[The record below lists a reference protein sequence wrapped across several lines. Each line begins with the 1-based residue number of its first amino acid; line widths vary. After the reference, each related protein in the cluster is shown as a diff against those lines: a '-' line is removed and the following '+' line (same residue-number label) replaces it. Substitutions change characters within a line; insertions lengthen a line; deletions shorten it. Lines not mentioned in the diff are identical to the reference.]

1 MRSRQARIVAA
12 LVVAALALVVV
23 PAALAGNGGVAPPP
37 SATESG
43 SSIKELWWILIAI
56 LGTIFVLV
64 EGALLYFIFRF
75 RRRRGTSPHADGP
88 QIHGHT
94 KLELVWTAIPLAILI
109 VIMVVTIVKVPSVQA
124 NPEPGSD
131 PLVVQVQAHQFYWE
145 YKYPNGVVTVN
156 ELRLP
161 VGRPV
166 QLVLDA
172 MDVIHSWWVPSLT
185 GKLDAIPGRTNTLNF
200 TVDHPGTFAGQC
212 AELCGA
218 QHAVMRTTVIVV
230 ERGEFE
236 KWYGVTSAEQATGRS
251 DLGRQTWDG
260 VCATCHGALGQ
271 GDYGPPIAGNST
283 LVDVRAL
290 SQLLQNG
297 QDTAANPGYMPAVGE
312 GWPAKQLRAL
322 IAYVKS
328 NPDLAPQT
336 GATQG
341 G

>member
-1 MRSRQARIVAA
+1 MRSRQAGIVAA
-12 LVVAALALVVV
+12 LVAVGLALVLV

-43 SSIKELWWILIAI
+43 TSIKELWWILMAI
-56 LGTIFVLV
+56 LGAIFVLV
-64 EGALLYFIFRF
+64 EGALLYFVFRF

-109 VIMVVTIVKVPSVQA
+109 VIMVVTIVKVPNVQA
-124 NPEPGSD
+124 NPKPGSD
-131 PLVVQVQAHQFYWE
+131 ALVVDVAAHQFYWE
-145 YKYPNGVVTVN
+145 YTYPNGVVTVD
-156 ELRLP
+156 ELRVP

-166 QLVLDA
+166 QLRLNA
-172 MDVIHSWWVPSLT
+172 IDVIHSWWVPALT

-200 TVDHPGTFAGQC
+200 TVDRTGSFSGQC

-218 QHAVMRTTVIVV
+218 QHAVMRTTVVALDGGAFDQWYAQTAQAQAAGGSGL
-230 ERGEFE
+230 GE
-236 KWYGVTSAEQATGRS
+236 
-251 DLGRQTWDG
+251 QTWDG
-260 VCATCHGALGQ
+260 VCAKCHGELGE
-271 GDYGPPIAGNST
+271 GDYGPQIAGNST
-283 LVDVRAL
+283 LVDEQAL
-290 SQLLQNG
+290 GQLLENG
-297 QDTAANPGYMPAVGE
+297 QDTKALAGYMPGVGR

-328 NPDLAPQT
+328 NPDLAPQQ
-336 GATQG
+336 GAQQG